1 MKRIETGVIL
11 IAVFLLV
18 AFLSVEAFADGVGT
32 NPRGK
37 PFIKLADQIIEIEGE
52 ISTIQD
58 QVDAIVAQVATIEEK
73 VVSK

>member
-18 AFLSVEAFADGVGT
+18 AFFSVEAFASGRGK

-37 PFIKLADQIIEIEGE
+37 PFIKLQ
-52 ISTIQD
+52 
-58 QVDAIVAQVATIEEK
+58 
-73 VVSK
+73 SKLLR